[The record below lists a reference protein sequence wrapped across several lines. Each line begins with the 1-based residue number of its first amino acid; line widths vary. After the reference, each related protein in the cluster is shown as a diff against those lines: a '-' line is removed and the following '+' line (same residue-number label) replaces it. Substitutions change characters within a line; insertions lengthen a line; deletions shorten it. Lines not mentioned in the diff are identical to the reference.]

1 MTQVTRV
8 EKVEETTFVDP
19 PRQPLPAN
27 PPILPLMLSKA
38 KFFVWDIFISGIQAQ
53 ISGLSWSPESFSW
66 ILDFQDLSL
75 YINNPQGFDPL
86 NMLN

>member
-19 PRQPLPAN
+19 PRQPLPTN

-38 KFFVWDIFISGIQAQ
+38 KFFVWYLFISSFWPKT
-53 ISGLSWSPESFSW
+53 IS
-66 ILDFQDLSL
+66 FQLVKHIKANKTLGD
-75 YINNPQGFDPL
+75 
-86 NMLN
+86 

>member
-19 PRQPLPAN
+19 PGQPLPAN

-38 KFFVWDIFISGIQAQ
+38 KFFVWYLFISSFWPKT
-53 ISGLSWSPESFSW
+53 IS
-66 ILDFQDLSL
+66 FQLVKH
-75 YINNPQGFDPL
+75 F
-86 NMLN
+86 

>member
-1 MTQVTRV
+1 MSQVTRV

-38 KFFVWDIFISGIQAQ
+38 KFFVWYLFISSFWPKTISFQ
-53 ISGLSWSPESFSW
+53 IVKH
-66 ILDFQDLSL
+66 I
-75 YINNPQGFDPL
+75 
-86 NMLN
+86 